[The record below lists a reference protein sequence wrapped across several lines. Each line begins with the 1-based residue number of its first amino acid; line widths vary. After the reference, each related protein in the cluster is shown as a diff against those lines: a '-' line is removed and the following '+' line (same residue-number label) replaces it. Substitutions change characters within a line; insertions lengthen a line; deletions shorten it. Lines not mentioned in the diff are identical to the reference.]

1 LDIFK
6 VEEETPAKREE
17 EDEKQPEAQPR
28 RGGADLKIDAGRD
41 LKRGI
46 ASGDSTEFEVILKLT
61 GESPESVIA
70 KLDLIASASEEEA
83 PEWFVKVFDAI
94 GLLWDSTS
102 GDEPIMEFEMQP
114 DQEKTLTVVITSP
127 SGARYADRI
136 NLVLNANLKE
146 DPGTGDSVTL
156 QTTAR
161 QSIMAVKTSIGHE
174 KAVSDSLSSR
184 AKPKNMGVFA
194 ILSPAPLRGYVF
206 IEAMNTDALKDL
218 VKGVRKTRG
227 MVQGETSLDE
237 INHFLTPKPIVSGI
251 IEGDIVELI
260 AGPFKGEKARVQ
272 HIDENKEEITVE
284 LFEAMVPIPIT
295 VKGDHVRVIEKER

>member
-6 VEEETPAKREE
+6 IGEETPAKREGAE
-17 EDEKQPEAQPR
+17 EQEPEKPAQQV
-28 RGGADLKIDAGRD
+28 GSSISIDAGPD

-46 ASGDSTEFEVILKLT
+46 ASGDSTEFELKM
-61 GESPESVIA
+61 
-70 KLDLIASASEEEA
+70 KLAGGAQKMVLVKFDQITSASEEGS

-94 GLLWDSTS
+94 GVLWDSTS
-102 GDEPIMEFEMQP
+102 GDEPMLEFEMRP
-114 DQEKTLTVVITSP
+114 EQEKTLTVVITSP
-127 SGARYADRI
+127 SGAKYGDRI
-136 NLVLNANLKE
+136 NLVINANLKD
-146 DPGTGDSVTL
+146 DPAATDSVTL
-156 QTTAR
+156 QATAR

-174 KAVSDSLSSR
+174 KAVADSLSSR
-184 AKPKNMGVFA
+184 AKPKNIGLFA
-194 ILSPAPLRGYVF
+194 ILSPATLRGYVL
-206 IEAMNTDALKDL
+206 IEAMNTDALSDL

-227 MVQGETSLDE
+227 IVKGETSLDE

-251 IEGDIVELI
+251 IDGDIVELI

-295 VKGDHVRVIEKER
+295 VKGDQVRVIEKER